1 MAYGGRPWAVEV
13 DESAYAFLID
23 KGFSPE
29 LGARPL
35 KRAVEQYLLAPL
47 ARAIVEQSVPDGDQF
62 LFVTAPAGER
72 IHVAFVDPDDEPEI
86 EADTEPSALDLK
98 HLARAPR
105 GDGDS
110 VRAALAELARISA
123 AVADAQTR
131 KGHVLST
138 VSEPGFWERADRFE
152 LLAEA
157 EYLERMQV
165 ATHTAERLGTRLQR
179 SVKGDGRANP
189 RLVGLLAGRLY
200 VLDRALAGVA
210 NGSSTEVVVSLRP
223 SGVARGDDGI
233 GEEFAAVLTEMYV
246 AWADRRGMSAELL
259 DAVDGHRRLAI
270 SGLGCGEIL
279 GLEGGLHVLEHVGEA
294 ANGGQVV
301 DRDQVQVVV
310 SAHRPGAPE
319 SAEAT
324 DASSVVVRR
333 YRPGRAP
340 LVRDSVRGYRT
351 GRLDLV
357 LGGDFDLF

>member
-1 MAYGGRPWAVEV
+1 M
-13 DESAYAFLID
+13 
-23 KGFSPE
+23 
-29 LGARPL
+29 
-35 KRAVEQYLLAPL
+35 
-47 ARAIVEQSVPDGDQF
+47 
-62 LFVTAPAGER
+62 
-72 IHVAFVDPDDEPEI
+72 
-86 EADTEPSALDLK
+86 
-98 HLARAPR
+98 
-105 GDGDS
+105 
-110 VRAALAELARISA
+110 
-123 AVADAQTR
+123 
-131 KGHVLST
+131 LST

-310 SAHRPGAPE
+310 SGHRPGAPE